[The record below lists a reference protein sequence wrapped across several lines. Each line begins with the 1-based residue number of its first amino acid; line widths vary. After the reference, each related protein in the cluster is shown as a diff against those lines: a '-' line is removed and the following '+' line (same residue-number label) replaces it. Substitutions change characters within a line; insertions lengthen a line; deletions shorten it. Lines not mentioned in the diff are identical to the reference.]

1 MNPILI
7 TGTRIVIF
15 ALIFYSIGIITEQRN
30 RYITKRVLIALT
42 IGIILD
48 ITATTFMIVGSPN
61 SPFTLHGWL
70 GYSALGAMLID
81 TILVWRFRLAN
92 GNDTE
97 VPKTLHLYSRYA
109 YCWWV
114 IAFVSG
120 SLAVILRWFK
130 VE

>member
-1 MNPILI
+1 MNSTLVA
-7 TGTRIVIF
+7 GTRIVIF

-30 RYITKRVLIALT
+30 RHITKQVLIALT
-42 IGIILD
+42 LGIILD
-48 ITATTFMIVGSPN
+48 ITATTFMIIGSSN

-81 TILVWRFRLAN
+81 TIIVWRFRLAQDN
-92 GNDTE
+92 STE

-114 IAFVSG
+114 IAFISG
-120 SLAVILRWFK
+120 ACWLF
-130 VE
+130 